1 MAIDSVWS
9 SLSYIDCL
17 FFSLFWLY
25 LSVFMYNDLIWYDIM
40 GNVIWLFLLPL
51 FWEWSWKPY
60 VCVEHEP
67 LHDETTPG
75 NSRSRTRRD
84 ICLAWRFADLVC
96 SFIFIID
103 GLYPDRF
110 LGFRFIGFLVL
121 ASQAF
126 LDLYVHRFLAPMF
139 VDFFGPEFCWFFLG
153 PKVESLEVSAS
164 HFGALRSHISSFWGL
179 HVDRVLG
186 FITF

>member
-1 MAIDSVWS
+1 MEIDSVWS

-25 LSVFMYNDLIWYDIM
+25 LNVFMYNDLIWYDIM
-40 GNVIWLFLLPL
+40 GNVIWLFFLPL
-51 FWEWSWKPY
+51 FWERSWKPY

-110 LGFRFIGFLVL
+110 LGFRFIGFWVL

-139 VDFFGPEFCWFFLG
+139 IDFFGPEFCWFFLG

-164 HFGALRSHISSFWGL
+164 HFVVFN
-179 HVDRVLG
+179 
-186 FITF
+186 T

>member
-1 MAIDSVWS
+1 MEIDSVWS

-25 LSVFMYNDLIWYDIM
+25 LIVFMYNDLIWYDIM

-126 LDLYVHRFLAPMF
+126 WTFTF
-139 VDFFGPEFCWFFLG
+139 IDFWPHVRRLFWPRVLLILLG
-153 PKVESLEVSAS
+153 PQGWIFRGFSFTFCCFQHLNILE
-164 HFGALRSHISSFWGL
+164 R
-179 HVDRVLG
+179 
-186 FITF
+186 